1 MMFHKALETDIN
13 YISFI
18 VIYLNE
24 LVPCTFFNWH
34 KVKLRHPFDFSR
46 ITHLTNKPWLL
57 SKFQFHNLYKV
68 LH

>member
-46 ITHLTNKPWLL
+46 ITHLTNKP
-57 SKFQFHNLYKV
+57 
-68 LH
+68 